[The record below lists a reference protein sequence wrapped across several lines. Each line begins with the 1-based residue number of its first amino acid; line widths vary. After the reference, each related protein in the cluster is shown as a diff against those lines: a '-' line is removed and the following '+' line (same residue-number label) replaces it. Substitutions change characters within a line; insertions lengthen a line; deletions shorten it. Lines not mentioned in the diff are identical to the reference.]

1 MQERTATGNL
11 IQYELLQERASFAA
25 VLARGE
31 LEAALH
37 AQEPIGLWFELGHGG
52 EAETSQLTLEL
63 TPTDVEEMLQSSPGD
78 DVIVALDA
86 DEVERVFADVEAH
99 GMRGALAIAVAT
111 AAIAAPTSMAA
122 SPEVSTQVS
131 PEVSAQVSAQV
142 SPEISSQVSRPATQ
156 LQVSSLVANTQVSPR
171 VVRPAA
177 IAQVKAQMAKAQLHK
192 SLVVKGAGVKL
203 LGSGLAG

>member
-11 IQYELLQERASFAA
+11 IEYELIQEKPSVAA

-37 AQEPIGLWFELGHGG
+37 AQEPIGLWFELGRGG
-52 EAETSQLTLEL
+52 ETETSQLTLEL

-78 DVIVALDA
+78 EVVVALDA
-86 DEVERVFADVEAH
+86 DEVEGVFADVEAH

-111 AAIAAPTSMAA
+111 AAIAAPTSLAA
-122 SPEVSTQVS
+122 SPQL
-131 PEVSAQVSAQV
+131 
-142 SPEISSQVSRPATQ
+142 SSQVSKPSTQ
-156 LQVSSLVANTQVSPR
+156 PQVSSLVANTQVTR
-171 VVRPAA
+171 QVVRPAA
-177 IAQVKAQMAKAQLHK
+177 TAQVKAQVVKTQLHK